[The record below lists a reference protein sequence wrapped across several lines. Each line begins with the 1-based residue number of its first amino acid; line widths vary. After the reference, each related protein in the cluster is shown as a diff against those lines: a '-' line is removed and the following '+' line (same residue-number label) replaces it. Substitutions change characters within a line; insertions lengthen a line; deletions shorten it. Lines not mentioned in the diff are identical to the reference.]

1 MKTRVE
7 YKVVEVHRVTDED
20 LEAALSKWTNEGW
33 QLTRID
39 YQRDPG
45 VRRPLMA
52 FVFFE
57 RDVETDSE

>member
-1 MKTRVE
+1 MSTTA
-7 YKVVEVHRVTDED
+7 YKVVELPRVTDED
-20 LEAALSKWTNEGW
+20 LEAVLAKWTNKGW
-33 QLTRID
+33 QLMRID

-57 RDVETDSE
+57 RVTDE